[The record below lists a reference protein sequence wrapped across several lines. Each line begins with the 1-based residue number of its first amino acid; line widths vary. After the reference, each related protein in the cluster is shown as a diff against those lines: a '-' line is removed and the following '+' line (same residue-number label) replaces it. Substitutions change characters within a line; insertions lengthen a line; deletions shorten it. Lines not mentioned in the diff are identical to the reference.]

1 MLVYEVDTL
10 VRVSES
16 LCMGPNYPTAEE
28 ISGAS
33 SVVRDYEATY
43 RVGTM
48 DLAASVADIINRHD
62 PLVAV
67 RLISATVQDQLALVA
82 KPRVKYASAI
92 MRGLLAREELK
103 QAEGGSYSAEEAR
116 MLLGISKAAVLKRYQ
131 KGQLIGWRE
140 ASQNAVR
147 FPAWQFQGDNVL
159 PGLPAVLAI
168 FAEADWVDDWTRIV
182 FFLNTRHSLAG
193 KRPLDILREG
203 DAKRVCGYARSTLD

>member
-10 VRVSES
+10 VRVSEG
-16 LCMGPNYPTAEE
+16 LRMGTKYPTADEL
-28 ISGAS
+28 SGTS
-33 SVVRDYEATY
+33 FEVRDYEANY

-67 RLISATVQDQLALVA
+67 RLISATVQDQLALIA

-159 PGLPAVLAI
+159 PGLPEVLAI
-168 FAEADWVDDWTRIV
+168 FAEEDWVDDWKRIV
-182 FFLNTRHSLAG
+182 FFLNPRHSLAG
-193 KRPLDILREG
+193 KRPLDILRLG
-203 DAKRVCGYARSTLD
+203 DTKRVCGYARSSLD

>member
-1 MLVYEVDTL
+1 
-10 VRVSES
+10 
-16 LCMGPNYPTAEE
+16 MGTKYPTAEE
-28 ISGAS
+28 VSGTS
-33 SVVRDYEATY
+33 SVLRDFEATY
-43 RVGTM
+43 RVGSM
-48 DLAASVADIINRHD
+48 DLASSVADLISRHD
-62 PLVAV
+62 PLEAV

-159 PGLPAVLAI
+159 PGLPEVLAI
-168 FAEADWVDDWTRIV
+168 FAAEDWVDDWTRIV
-182 FFLNTRHSLAG
+182 FFLNARHSLAG
-193 KRPLDILREG
+193 KRPLDVLREG
-203 DAKRVCGYARSTLD
+203 DTKRVCGYARSSLD